1 MGWSTSLANDDTPP
15 HGMQQFMAPQAPSDG
30 FMMLVAE
37 RLARIEVALEG
48 IRRDRDEMQ
57 KERDD
62 HETRIRGLERWRYML
77 PSSLFAAVISAG
89 VTVYGL
95 LRK

>member
-1 MGWSTSLANDDTPP
+1 MSSDPP
-15 HGMQQFMAPQAPSDG
+15 QSEG

-37 RLARIEVALEG
+37 RLARIEATLEG

-62 HETRIRGLERWRYML
+62 HETRLRSLERWRYML
-77 PSSLFAAVISAG
+77 PSSLLAAVVSAG

-95 LRK
+95 IRK

>member
-1 MGWSTSLANDDTPP
+1 
-15 HGMQQFMAPQAPSDG
+15 
-30 FMMLVAE
+30 MMVIE
-37 RLARIEVALEG
+37 RLARIETALEG

-57 KERDD
+57 KETDD

-77 PSSLFAAVISAG
+77 PSSLITAVASAA

-95 LRK
+95 IGR

>member
-1 MGWSTSLANDDTPP
+1 MTSEPP
-15 HGMQQFMAPQAPSDG
+15 PDG

-37 RLARIEVALEG
+37 RLARIEATLEG

-62 HETRIRGLERWRYML
+62 HETRIRSLERWRYML
-77 PSSLFAAVISAG
+77 PSSLIAAVISAG

-95 LRK
+95 IRK

>member
-1 MGWSTSLANDDTPP
+1 MTHQDTPP
-15 HGMQQFMAPQAPSDG
+15 EGVPRVSNDG

-37 RLARIEVALEG
+37 RLARIEATLES

-62 HETRIRGLERWRYML
+62 HETRIRALERWKYML
-77 PSSLFAAVISAG
+77 PSSLIAAVISAA
-89 VTVYGL
+89 VTIYGQIG
-95 LRK
+95 K